1 MSFKP
6 NKSVSDSDNR
16 EQESVD
22 FIINLLKG
30 TSTKV
35 QIKKGDKEANI
46 DGYIELLD
54 EENCINGKLTVQVKT
69 VSPSNEGKNS
79 YPCPISLLGYAER
92 TMDVVLLLAVD
103 HSQNVVLWKYI
114 SRQLLSELKSKNK
127 QQTIT
132 LHFKEEEKL
141 SYSNI
146 KETIA
151 TWNTLFIQ
159 EKKTYEKSQKNE
171 DEINRL
177 RKILVTAEVS
187 KIDLPKS
194 DIVKIQFFSDA
205 YNSLLDNELLYVKQ
219 CRYPNSWKQ
228 GLAIFVYKENELLY
242 SHYPINYGENSLL
255 IKYLPQLS
263 LEKIPFNY
271 LSHWTFN
278 QIKID
283 YKVLVKDQI
292 KNDVKRFF
300 KHHNV
305 PPLYDYYIMEYL
317 RDFVSWSM
325 MYLNV
330 SKSILNDYNK
340 FRLFLLNKF
349 APNDKFPSMALIG
362 DRTIQ
367 IELILDF
374 VDFLLSRGYKGD
386 SIPYPSMGRYGNSGF
401 IYDSFNKETAFEKTK
416 FVIDYVYNTYTDFIS
431 KHFFRIKKDLDMFYN
446 ADFILIDLSYDNSGI
461 SPSLCIHCF
470 YYNDKSS
477 STSNAQ
483 IQYSLNRSNLL
494 INNSNTIK
502 KANSREHY
510 NCIGS
515 EINTDKG
522 HMTCTISFG
531 LSLKDVLFSKTSLI
545 DTFRNIFEDRLTKY
559 ADNIKL

>member
-1 MSFKP
+1 M
-6 NKSVSDSDNR
+6 
-16 EQESVD
+16 
-22 FIINLLKG
+22 
-30 TSTKV
+30 
-35 QIKKGDKEANI
+35 
-46 DGYIELLD
+46 
-54 EENCINGKLTVQVKT
+54 
-69 VSPSNEGKNS
+69 
-79 YPCPISLLGYAER
+79 
-92 TMDVVLLLAVD
+92 
-103 HSQNVVLWKYI
+103 
-114 SRQLLSELKSKNK
+114 
-127 QQTIT
+127 
-132 LHFKEEEKL
+132 
-141 SYSNI
+141 
-146 KETIA
+146 
-151 TWNTLFIQ
+151 
-159 EKKTYEKSQKNE
+159 
-171 DEINRL
+171 
-177 RKILVTAEVS
+177 
-187 KIDLPKS
+187 PKS

-374 VDFLLSRGYKGD
+374 VDFLLK
-386 SIPYPSMGRYGNSGF
+386 
-401 IYDSFNKETAFEKTK
+401 TA
-416 FVIDYVYNTYTDFIS
+416 
-431 KHFFRIKKDLDMFYN
+431 
-446 ADFILIDLSYDNSGI
+446 
-461 SPSLCIHCF
+461 
-470 YYNDKSS
+470 
-477 STSNAQ
+477 
-483 IQYSLNRSNLL
+483 
-494 INNSNTIK
+494 
-502 KANSREHY
+502 
-510 NCIGS
+510 
-515 EINTDKG
+515 
-522 HMTCTISFG
+522 
-531 LSLKDVLFSKTSLI
+531 
-545 DTFRNIFEDRLTKY
+545 
-559 ADNIKL
+559 